1 MSYGWEAKWI
11 KKKFKVVGGLEVETC
26 QDLSTGLILCPLC
39 TDISKICPS
48 PTEPSSTPVSKGVYF
63 FSIEDLYRHM
73 IAHTRASEWGKYV
86 TVGEEEGEEG
96 DEEEEEE
103 LDTDTL

>member
-11 KKKFKVVGGLEVETC
+11 KKKFKVVGGLEIETC

-48 PTEPSSTPVSKGVYF
+48 PTEPSSIPVSRGLYF

-73 IAHTRASEWGKYV
+73 IAHTRASEWEKYV
-86 TVGEEEGEEG
+86 VSEEEG
-96 DEEEEEE
+96 EEEEEE